1 MRIFLDSNILFSAT
15 DSRSKTSKVLEEL
28 LVFGHEIVTNT
39 YAWKEVRRNVTAKR
53 PHLLKGLEELKNRV
67 ATIDAEMESYLTVE
81 CEPKDVKILEGAI
94 ASGCSH
100 LWTGDKKHFGAMYG
114 KMVHGVLIVERV
126 PLE

>member
-1 MRIFLDSNILFSAT
+1 MEGLN
-15 DSRSKTSKVLEEL
+15 EL
-28 LVFGHEIVTNT
+28 RDMITIVDE
-39 YAWKEVRRNVTAKR
+39 K
-53 PHLLKGLEELKNRV
+53 
-67 ATIDAEMESYLTVE
+67 MESYLTVE

-114 KMVHGVLIVERV
+114 KMVHGVLVVERV

>member
-1 MRIFLDSNILFSAT
+1 MRVFLDANILFSAA
-15 DSRSKTSKVLEEL
+15 DFRSLIAANLFKL
-28 LVFGHEIVTNT
+28 LAQGNTAVTNT
-39 YAWKEVRRNVTAKR
+39 YAWDETVRNLSKKR
-53 PHLLKGLEELKNRV
+53 PFLLNNLEWLREKV
-67 ATIDAEMESYLTVE
+67 AIVDEKMESYLTID

-114 KMVHGVLIVERV
+114 KMVHGVLVVESV